1 MKRITVSAS
10 RTYDII
16 IGNGL
21 IEKVGS
27 HLLAVKKTCRAVIL
41 SDSNVWPLFGSS
53 VSDSLTTSGYTPLS
67 FVFPAGEQ
75 SKTADTYLQ
84 ILNFLAQKKI
94 TRSDLIIALGGG
106 VVGDMAGFVAA
117 TYLRGIAYVQVPTTL
132 LAMVD
137 SSVGGKTAIDLP
149 AGKNLVGAFYQPS
162 LVLCDI
168 DALRTLP
175 QDIFRDG
182 CAEVIKYSVLYDKPL
197 FAHLLN
203 NGMAFDREFV
213 ISTCIA
219 WKQRV
224 VAEDEFDTGARQKLN
239 LGHTIGH
246 AVESCSKFTLSHGQ
260 SVAIGM
266 AIICRSGVKNQI
278 TKAEDSKAILHILHQ
293 FGFPTGTDYP
303 ASILCDVALS
313 DKKRAGN
320 TINLIIPQ
328 TIGNCDIVAT
338 DITQL
343 QSFIE
348 AGLTEWI

>member
-1 MKRITVSAS
+1 MKRITISAS

-21 IEKVGS
+21 IEKIGD
-27 HLLAVKKTCRAVIL
+27 HLLAIKKPCRTVIL
-41 SDSNVWPLFGSS
+41 SDSNVWPLYGAS
-53 VSDSLTTSGYTPLS
+53 VSCSLTASGFTPLS
-67 FVFPAGEQ
+67 YVFSAGEQ

-84 ILNFLAQKKI
+84 ILNFLAQEKI

-149 AGKNLVGAFYQPS
+149 AGKNLVGAFYQPY

-175 QDIFRDG
+175 KDIFRDG
-182 CAEVIKYSVLYDKPL
+182 CAEVIKYSVLYDRPL
-197 FAHLLN
+197 FEHLLES
-203 NGMAFDREFV
+203 GIEFDREFV

-219 WKQRV
+219 WKQQV
-224 VAEDEFDTGARQKLN
+224 VTEDEFDTGARQKLN

-266 AIICRSGVKNQI
+266 AIVSRSGLKNQI
-278 TKAEDSKAILHILHQ
+278 TSPEDCNAILQILHQ
-293 FGFPTGTDYP
+293 FGLPTSTNYN
-303 ASILCDVALS
+303 ASLLCDVALS
-313 DKKRAGN
+313 DKKRTGN
-320 TINLIIPQ
+320 TINLVIPQ
-328 TIGNCDIVAT
+328 AIGNCNIVAT
-338 DITQL
+338 DISQL

-348 AGLTEWI
+348 AGLTEWM